1 MEASQVFLVVVTVLC
16 FFCTGASWMLQ
27 FVAYPTYALVGKA
40 EFVPYHVD
48 FGKRMLPVTVVPMVL
63 TCIGLIALVFLRP
76 SSVPLWIALVS
87 AACGVLILVT
97 TIFLEVP
104 KHLAL
109 DKDGKSDTLIR
120 GLVRDNIPRTLAWT
134 TASLVLAAAVVLS
147 TLPPAV

>member
-1 MEASQVFLVVVTVLC
+1 MDASQVFLVIVTVLC

-63 TCIGLIALVFLRP
+63 TCLGLIAVVFVRP
-76 SSVPLWIALVS
+76 AQVPLWIGLVS
-87 AACGVLILVT
+87 AACGILILVT

-104 KHLAL
+104 KHMAL
-109 DKDGKSDTLIR
+109 DKDGKSDALIQ

-134 TASLVLAAAVVLS
+134 VASLVTGAGVLMM
-147 TLPPAV
+147 TMPAG